1 MHVQALPRSSS
12 PALPGRR
19 RTAAAWAAGALA
31 WLSLLLAGCATPP
44 PAAEPGL
51 PPSQAR
57 ELVRQLLPAPLPDAG
72 GWATDVVA
80 AMAALQLPATPA
92 NLCAALAVTEQEST
106 YRADPAV
113 PGLGAIAWREIERQ
127 AGQAGVP
134 MLLVRGAL
142 QITSPN
148 GKSYAD
154 RIEGAKTER
163 ELSETFEDLIG
174 MVPLGQRFLAGRNPV
189 RTGGPMQVSIAFA
202 EAHARQRPYPYPVVT
217 NIRHEVFTR
226 RGGLYFGVAHLLD
239 YPAAYPQMLYRFAD
253 FNAGH
258 WASRNAAF
266 QQAVSLASGIPLAL
280 DGDLVRPGASGD
292 DPPGSTELAVRV
304 LATRLDM
311 SPSAIRRDLEQ
322 GEEAGFE
329 RSRVYERVFALA
341 EKLEG
346 RTLPRA
352 VMPRIDLQSPKITRK
367 LTTEWFA
374 KRVDERWRRCM
385 ARAGAATPP
394 V

>member
-1 MHVQALPRSSS
+1 MHVQALPLSSS
-12 PALPGRR
+12 PAQPGRR
-19 RTAAAWAAGALA
+19 RTAAACAAGTLA

-57 ELVRQLLPAPLPDAG
+57 ELVRQLLPAPLPDAS

-202 EAHARQRPYPYPVVT
+202 EAHARQRPYPYPVAT

>member
-1 MHVQALPRSSS
+1 MHVQALPRPSS

-19 RTAAAWAAGALA
+19 RTAAACAAGAVA

-57 ELVRQLLPAPLPDAG
+57 ELVRQLLPATLPDAS

-142 QITSPN
+142 QMTSPN

-202 EAHARQRPYPYPVVT
+202 EAHARQRPYPYPVAT

>member
-1 MHVQALPRSSS
+1 MHVQALPLSSS
-12 PALPGRR
+12 PAQPGRR
-19 RTAAAWAAGALA
+19 RTAAACAAGTQA

-57 ELVRQLLPAPLPDAG
+57 ELVRQLLPAPLPDAS

-202 EAHARQRPYPYPVVT
+202 EAHARQRPYPYPVAT